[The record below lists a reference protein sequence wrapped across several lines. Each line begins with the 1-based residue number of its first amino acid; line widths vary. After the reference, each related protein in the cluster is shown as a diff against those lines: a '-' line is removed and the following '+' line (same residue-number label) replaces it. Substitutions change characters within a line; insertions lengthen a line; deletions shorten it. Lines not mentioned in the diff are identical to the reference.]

1 MPAGTLFAVG
11 ILSNSNQFSAKYCDS
26 WYSSLNSAF
35 GGEKRWRNKV
45 HDHYKKF
52 DLTNKVAVITG
63 ASEGIGRDMAIGLA
77 EAGAD
82 IIICS
87 RREEKLLEVKKSI
100 EKIGRKAET
109 YAIDIQNVSEIEG
122 LKAFIKA
129 KTDKVDILINN
140 AGYAVTKP
148 AWDVSENDWDSMVDT
163 GFKGFV
169 FCCQVV
175 GSIMRE
181 HGYGK
186 IINLS
191 STFSRSIVPGRSVYA
206 GIKAGIDH
214 LTEAL
219 AMEWAPHG
227 IRVNALAPTAVN
239 TPSRQVT
246 SHFPHI
252 KKPHFP
258 TFSSA
263 SL

>member
-1 MPAGTLFAVG
+1 M
-11 ILSNSNQFSAKYCDS
+11 Q
-26 WYSSLNSAF
+26 
-35 GGEKRWRNKV
+35 
-45 HDHYKKF
+45 DHYKKF
-52 DLTNKVAVITG
+52 DLTNKIAVITG

-87 RREEKLLEVKKSI
+87 RREEKLMEVKETA
-100 EKIGRKAET
+100 EKTGRKAEM
-109 YAIDIQNVSEIEG
+109 YAIDIQNVSEFEG

-129 KTDKVDILINN
+129 KTGKVDILINN

-163 GFKGFV
+163 GFKGLF
-169 FCCQVV
+169 FCCQAI

-181 HGYGK
+181 RGYGK

-191 STFSRSIVPGRSVYA
+191 STLSQSVVPGRSVYA

-239 TPSRQVT
+239 TPSRQAILQGPILEKVLARIPLGRLATPEDLIGAVIYLASESSDFVT
-246 SHFPHI
+246 GQTLFVDGGWVAGS
-252 KKPHFP
+252 
-258 TFSSA
+258 
-263 SL
+263 

>member
-1 MPAGTLFAVG
+1 M
-11 ILSNSNQFSAKYCDS
+11 Q
-26 WYSSLNSAF
+26 
-35 GGEKRWRNKV
+35 
-45 HDHYKKF
+45 DHYKKF

-87 RREEKLLEVKKSI
+87 RREEKLLEVKEI
-100 EKIGRKAET
+100 AEKNGRRAELCV
-109 YAIDIQNVSEIEG
+109 IDVQSVSEIEK

-129 KTDKVDILINN
+129 TTGKVDILINN

-148 AWDVSENDWDSMVDT
+148 AWEVSENDWDTMVDT
-163 GFKGFV
+163 GFKGLF
-169 FCCQVV
+169 FCCQAV

-181 HGYGK
+181 QKYGK
-186 IINLS
+186 IINLG
-191 STFSRSIVPGRSVYA
+191 STFSKSIMPGRSVYG

-219 AMEWAPHG
+219 AMEWAPYG

-246 SHFPHI
+246 LQGPI
-252 KKPHFP
+252 LEKVLARIPLGRLATP
-258 TFSSA
+258 EDLIGAVIYLSSEA
-263 SL
+263 SDFVTGQTLFVDGGWVAAS

>member
-1 MPAGTLFAVG
+1 M
-11 ILSNSNQFSAKYCDS
+11 Q
-26 WYSSLNSAF
+26 
-35 GGEKRWRNKV
+35 
-45 HDHYKKF
+45 DHYKKF
-52 DLTNKVAVITG
+52 DLTNKIAVITG

-87 RREEKLLEVKKSI
+87 RRVEKLMEVKETA
-100 EKIGRKAET
+100 EKTGRKVEI

-122 LKAFIKA
+122 LKAFIKT

-163 GFKGFV
+163 GFKGLF
-169 FCCQVV
+169 FCCQAI

-181 HGYGK
+181 RGYGK

-191 STFSRSIVPGRSVYA
+191 STLSQSVVPGRSVYA

-219 AMEWAPHG
+219 AMEWAPYG

-239 TPSRQVT
+239 TPSRQAILQGPNLERVLARIPLGRLATPEDLIGAVIYLASESSDFVT
-246 SHFPHI
+246 GQTLFVDGGWVAGS
-252 KKPHFP
+252 
-258 TFSSA
+258 
-263 SL
+263 

>member
-1 MPAGTLFAVG
+1 M
-11 ILSNSNQFSAKYCDS
+11 Q
-26 WYSSLNSAF
+26 
-35 GGEKRWRNKV
+35 
-45 HDHYKKF
+45 DHYKKF

-87 RREEKLLEVKKSI
+87 RREEKLMEVKEI
-100 EKIGRKAET
+100 AEKIGRTAEI

-122 LKAFIKA
+122 LKAFVKA
-129 KTDKVDILINN
+129 KTGKVDILINN
-140 AGYAVTKP
+140 AGYAVTKL

-163 GFKGFV
+163 GFKGLF
-169 FCCQVV
+169 FCCQAI

-191 STFSRSIVPGRSVYA
+191 STLSQSVVPGRSVYA

-239 TPSRQVT
+239 TPSRQAILQGPILEKVLARIPLGRLATSEDLIGAVIYLASEASDYVT
-246 SHFPHI
+246 GQTLFVDGGWVAGS
-252 KKPHFP
+252 
-258 TFSSA
+258 
-263 SL
+263 

>member
-1 MPAGTLFAVG
+1 VQ
-11 ILSNSNQFSAKYCDS
+11 N
-26 WYSSLNSAF
+26 
-35 GGEKRWRNKV
+35 
-45 HDHYKKF
+45 HYKKF

-87 RREEKLLEVKKSI
+87 RREDKLLEVKEVA
-100 EKIGRKAET
+100 EKTGRNVEM
-109 YAIDIQNVSEIEG
+109 YVIDIQNLSEIEE
-122 LKAFIKA
+122 LKTFIKA

-140 AGYAVTKP
+140 AGFVVTKP

-163 GFKGFV
+163 GFKGLF
-169 FCCQVV
+169 FCCQVI

-181 HGYGK
+181 RGYGK

-191 STFSRSIVPGRSVYA
+191 STLSQSIVPGRSVYA

-219 AMEWAPHG
+219 AMEWASHG

-239 TPSRQVT
+239 TPSRQAILQGPILEQVLARIPLGRLATSEDLIGAVIYLSSEASDFVT
-246 SHFPHI
+246 GQTLFVDGGWVA
-252 KKPHFP
+252 
-258 TFSSA
+258 A
-263 SL
+263 S

>member
-1 MPAGTLFAVG
+1 M
-11 ILSNSNQFSAKYCDS
+11 Q
-26 WYSSLNSAF
+26 
-35 GGEKRWRNKV
+35 
-45 HDHYKKF
+45 DHYKKF
-52 DLTNKVAVITG
+52 SLTDKIALITG
-63 ASEGIGRDMAIGLA
+63 ASEGIGRDIAIGLA

-87 RREEKLLEVKKSI
+87 RREEKLSEVKKAA
-100 EKIGRKAET
+100 EETGRKIHT
-109 YAIDIQNVSEIEG
+109 YAFDIQNVSKIEG

-129 KTDKVDILINN
+129 KTGKVDILINN

-148 AWDVSENDWDSMVDT
+148 AWDVSENDWDTMVDT
-163 GFKGFV
+163 GFKGLF
-169 FCCQVV
+169 FCCQAI

-181 HGYGK
+181 QGYGK
-186 IINLS
+186 IINLG
-191 STFSRSIVPGRSVYA
+191 STFSKSIVPGRSVYG

-246 SHFPHI
+246 LQGPILEKVLSRIPLGRLATSEDLLGAVI
-252 KKPHFP
+252 YL
-258 TFSSA
+258 A
-263 SL
+263 SEASDFVTGQTLFVDGGWVAAS

>member
-1 MPAGTLFAVG
+1 V
-11 ILSNSNQFSAKYCDS
+11 Q
-26 WYSSLNSAF
+26 
-35 GGEKRWRNKV
+35 
-45 HDHYKKF
+45 DHYKKF

-87 RREEKLLEVKKSI
+87 RREDKLLDVKEVA
-100 EKIGRKAET
+100 EKTGRNVEI

-122 LKAFIKA
+122 LKTFIKA

-140 AGYAVTKP
+140 AGFAVTKP

-163 GFKGFV
+163 GFKGLF
-169 FCCQVV
+169 FCCQVI

-181 HGYGK
+181 REYGK

-191 STFSRSIVPGRSVYA
+191 STLSQSIVPGRSVYA

-239 TPSRQVT
+239 TPSRQAILQGPILEKVLARIPLGRLATPEDLIGAVIYLSSEASDFVT
-246 SHFPHI
+246 GQTLFVDGGWVA
-252 KKPHFP
+252 
-258 TFSSA
+258 A
-263 SL
+263 S